1 MYFSVMVNQDVIIV
15 GAGPVGLY
23 LGWQLSKRGIS
34 VLIIESNSREKCG
47 SKMDQ
52 FHLETHV
59 FEKYGIPPPLE
70 DSEEFITNFEY
81 TSYYGPYGKYQQI
94 MKYPITAMRFPY
106 FIQRLIGIAEQK
118 GLEFN
123 FSCEYKVPIIQDESL
138 TGVSCVKNGSEEK
151 FYAKL
156 IVDCS
161 GTSAVVRTS
170 LPKSIGVET
179 FEIEDD
185 EKMYVIQRV
194 IQWLKPDEP
203 HPGIGDYEGSISWLY
218 YKTWVAPHFLPNAN
232 IFGGGQ
238 PGGYENA
245 EKAAKIFLNDVPF
258 PPYKVLE
265 KHKATTAY
273 RRSPYS
279 IVGNGFLCLG
289 DSACM
294 SKSFSGE
301 AIESSWR
308 ASLIVIDVITKL
320 IDQGLELNQKNMWPI
335 NVNYFRNQGAK
346 LAALLSQIPGAAN
359 TTKNDVSY
367 LFKHSFIFSSRDFT
381 SMWENQEM
389 DLKLGRLIKIVGLF
403 ILGLISLQFSRKALN
418 TMLKY
423 MKISGKLR
431 KHYEAFPEDPEEFDN
446 WKIVADEL
454 WKPVEKMRY
463 TLEDS
468 K

>member
-1 MYFSVMVNQDVIIV
+1 MVNQDVIIV

-34 VLIIESNSREKCG
+34 VLIIDSNSREKCG

-52 FHLETHV
+52 FHLETEV
-59 FEKYGIPPPLE
+59 FEKYGIPPPFE

-81 TSYYGPYGKYQQI
+81 TSYYGPYGKYQQV
-94 MKYPITAMRFPY
+94 MKYPITAMRFQY
-106 FIQRLIGIAEQK
+106 FIQRLINLAESDGVK
-118 GLEFN
+118 FS
-123 FSCEYKVPIIQDESL
+123 FSCEYKKPIIKDAYL
-138 TGVSCVKNGSEEK
+138 VGISCVVNGSEEN
-151 FYAKL
+151 FYANL

-170 LPKSIGVET
+170 LPKKIGVET
-179 FEIEDD
+179 FKIEDD

-194 IQWLKPDEP
+194 IQWLKPEEP
-203 HPGIGDYEGSISWLY
+203 HPGTGEYEGSISWLY
-218 YKTWVAPHFLPNAN
+218 YKTWVAPHFLLNAN

-238 PGGYENA
+238 PGGFENA
-245 EKAAKIFLNDVPF
+245 EKAAEIFLKDFPF

-265 KHKATTAY
+265 QHKATTAY

-279 IVGNGFLCLG
+279 LVGNGFLCLG
-289 DSACM
+289 DSACL

-308 ASLIVIDVITKL
+308 ASLIVIDVIAKL
-320 IDQGLELNQKNMWPI
+320 IDQGLELNRKNMWPI
-335 NVNYFRNQGAK
+335 NVNYFRDQGAK

-359 TTKNDVSY
+359 TTKNDVTY
-367 LFKHSFIFSSRDFT
+367 LFKHSFIFSDRDFT
-381 SMWENQEM
+381 SMWENLELEM
-389 DLKLGRLIKIVGLF
+389 PFGRLLKIIGLF
-403 ILGLISLQFSRKALN
+403 IWGLISRQFSRKALS

-423 MKISGKLR
+423 LKISGNIR
-431 KHYEAFPEDPEEFDN
+431 KHYESFPEDLDGFND
-446 WKIVADEL
+446 WQIKADEL
-454 WKPVEKMRY
+454 WSHVEKMRY

-468 K
+468 E